1 MAPVSTHTP
10 TLQKL
15 LKSLRDQDLE
25 TSIEA
30 LIFLLKRR
38 QVGGDQC
45 ANATAHIL
53 LQVVAKSKWHSV
65 DRLLELVTSAGS
77 RLVQAAPH
85 EPVIGNIVRRVLGL
99 IRDEAS
105 EDRNADEL
113 SESVSDLQSLALVA
127 PPPTSA
133 PARPSPTPITRSL
146 TMPAAGLQV
155 SKSMF
160 NLLSV
165 VDTLDSYSTGA
176 STPVS
181 LAQNNSVHALKSEII
196 DGIGEIIDE
205 VNQADDQIAGFADI
219 HIYPGDYILA
229 VLPSPAV
236 ERYLIKA
243 ASRRRFTVLVASPHS
258 PGSGTEQ
265 YSALRKKLTS
275 AGVKMISLSTT
286 GLMAYMPKVSKVI
299 FGAKAVFQN
308 GGMLVDSGCC
318 LAARAAQEYGKP
330 VIVLSGVYK
339 FCPQDTATHISWTQL
354 ENPSSYVG
362 YDDGE
367 TVDSIDIENTLAEYL
382 PPEFVDVYVTNLG
395 PQTQDHLGS
404 IMADHYKPEE
414 MSVQLG
420 A

>member
-1 MAPVSTHTP
+1 M
-10 TLQKL
+10 
-15 LKSLRDQDLE
+15 R
-25 TSIEA
+25 
-30 LIFLLKRR
+30 
-38 QVGGDQC
+38 GDQC

-53 LQVVAKSKWHSV
+53 LQVVAKSKWHHV
-65 DRLLELVTSAGS
+65 DQLLELVRSAGS

-113 SESVSDLQSLALVA
+113 SESVSDLQSLAPVA
-127 PPPTSA
+127 PPPSST
-133 PARPSPTPITRSL
+133 PARPGPTPVTRAH
-146 TMPAAGLQV
+146 TMPAASLQV

-165 VDTLDSYSTGA
+165 VDTLDAYSTGA

-181 LAQNNSVHALKSEII
+181 LPQTTSTHALKSEII

-236 ERYLIKA
+236 ERYLVKA
-243 ASRRRFTVLVASPHS
+243 ASRRRFTVLVVSPYSHS
-258 PGSGTEQ
+258 SGSETQ
-265 YSALRKKLTS
+265 YPTLRKRLTA
-275 AGVKMISLSTT
+275 AGVKMITLATS

-318 LAARAAQEYGKP
+318 VAARAAQEYGKP

-354 ENPSSYVG
+354 ENPSTYVG
-362 YDDGE
+362 YDDGP
-367 TVDSIDIENTLAEYL
+367 TVDTIDIENTVAEYL
-382 PPEFVDVYVTNLG
+382 PPEFVDVYVTNL
-395 PQTQDHLGS
+395 
-404 IMADHYKPEE
+404 
-414 MSVQLG
+414 
-420 A
+420 

>member
-25 TSIEA
+25 TSIED

-38 QVGGDQC
+38 QVRGDQC

-53 LQVVAKSKWHSV
+53 LQVVAKSKWQSV

-113 SESVSDLQSLALVA
+113 SESVSDLQSLAPVA

-133 PARPSPTPITRSL
+133 PARPGPTPITRSL

-258 PGSGTEQ
+258 HGSGTEQ

-318 LAARAAQEYGKP
+318 LAARAAQEYSKP

-367 TVDSIDIENTLAEYL
+367 TVDTIDIENTLAEYL